1 MRAARASAAAFAALA
16 LLAAAGARAVAEHA
30 PQPGAADERAAL
42 QISQAAVGRS
52 LGDYLLRDR
61 TGAPLRLEDLRGR
74 PLVLN
79 LIYTSCYHT
88 CPLMTRN
95 LAAVV
100 AGARDALGED
110 SFTVVS
116 VGFDTAV
123 DTPQRMDVFA
133 RQQGISDTRWLFV
146 SGDEAAM
153 SALTRDIGFTYR
165 PSPKGFD
172 HLAQTTVIDAD
183 GVVYRQ
189 IYGEAFQPPALV
201 EPLKQLLW
209 GTKAK
214 ASSIDGWLTGV
225 RLFCTVYDPAAGRY
239 RFDYSIFIAAI
250 VGAGCLVF
258 LAVFIVRLWRQAG
271 RPRQHA

>member
-1 MRAARASAAAFAALA
+1 MRAARAAAAAFAALA
-16 LLAAAGARAVAEHA
+16 LLAAGVCAAGEHGS
-30 PQPGAADERAAL
+30 QQDVADERAAL
-42 QISQAAVGRS
+42 QTSQAAVGRA

-61 TGAPLRLEDLRGR
+61 TGAPLRFEDLRGR

-88 CPLMTRN
+88 CPLITRN

-110 SFTVVS
+110 SFTVVT

-133 RQQGISDTRWLFV
+133 KQQGISDTRWLFV
-146 SGDEAAM
+146 SGDEVAM
-153 SALTRDIGFTYR
+153 SALMRDVGFTYR

-189 IYGEAFQPPALV
+189 IYGEAFEPPALV

-214 ASSIDGWLTGV
+214 ASTIDGWLTGV
-225 RLFCTVYDPAAGRY
+225 RLFCTIYDPAAGRY

-250 VGAGCLVF
+250 VGTGCLGF
-258 LAVFIVRLWRQAG
+258 LAVFIVRLWRQSG